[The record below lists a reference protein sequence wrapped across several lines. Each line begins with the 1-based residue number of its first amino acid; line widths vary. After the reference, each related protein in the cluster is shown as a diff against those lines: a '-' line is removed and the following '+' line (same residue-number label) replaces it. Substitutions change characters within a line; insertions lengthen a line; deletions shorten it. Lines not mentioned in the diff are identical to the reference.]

1 MAEVNEQEKEVTHV
15 GETYESLT
23 SFLCNEERDFLTKN
37 NGDKVSLLYFMIS
50 FFWFENCIH
59 GLNSM

>member
-23 SFLCNEERDFLTKN
+23 SLLCNEERDFLTRN
-37 NGDKVSLLYFMIS
+37 NGDKVWMLYFYNYIIWYRFS
-50 FFWFENCIH
+50 
-59 GLNSM
+59 G